1 MTVPHRV
8 IYPTPANGLTARRR
22 DEKATS
28 PSANR
33 AVRSAYLVSR
43 VDDAT
48 PRHRLPA
55 TARPRGVQRASPP
68 AGSGPRTAGQTAA
81 VTTGFK
87 QGLKGRQS
95 PSQQSDVFTFA
106 SDTEAISPGP
116 QRQRRYRAN
125 SNDDLLRPGRLYISA
140 NDLRNNAVCSSPS
153 TRSST
158 SARDNTSGSILK
170 KRPDGS
176 GRLQNNSSSS
186 SSSAT
191 VVSQVQDKNTA
202 NRPSG
207 QVHKGRSLSSQR
219 LYSDNSAAC
228 SPQHMHCRRV
238 GFKNNVAVYHFDS
251 DGEDSAG
258 YSSTV
263 SETSEQLD
271 GHPRSHQ
278 RYRRRSPLVTAA
290 PPASHDA
297 AASWAAACGR
307 STAADRAGSPRY
319 AADGNHD
326 RHYYSAADNAP
337 PTRLRSNSASSG
349 RPQLTTIS
357 RTLHVADQDD
367 DGERRWN
374 GCFDNRTTKYDHP
387 DCDLTQSQRQLAPD
401 EGWVLSCGLVAVDNP
416 LFIDRAHYEY
426 IQADRAASKRLVL
439 TCSLKNTNQFDPDC
453 LVVKANRSGTQARIV
468 FDAETDVRQDDQPSD
483 KLLLPYTVD
492 PYSLTAQ
499 LHGDNALVIEAPV
512 SPSLPKDRL
521 L

>member
-22 DEKATS
+22 DEKASS
-28 PSANR
+28 PSANS
-33 AVRSAYLVSR
+33 AVRSAYLV
-43 VDDAT
+43 DDGT
-48 PRHRLPA
+48 PRQRLPSA
-55 TARPRGVQRASPP
+55 ARPRGVQRASPP
-68 AGSGPRTAGQTAA
+68 AGSGLRTNGVRGQTAA

-95 PSQQSDVFTFA
+95 PSQHSDVFTFA
-106 SDTEAISPGP
+106 SDTEATSPGP

-140 NDLRNNAVCSSPS
+140 NDLRNNSANSLS

-158 SARDNTSGSILK
+158 SGRDNTSGSILK
-170 KRPDGS
+170 KRPDGN

-191 VVSQVQDKNTA
+191 VVSPVQDKNTA

-207 QVHKGRSLSSQR
+207 QFHKGRSLSSQR
-219 LYSDNSAAC
+219 LCSDNSSA
-228 SPQHMHCRRV
+228 SSQHCRRV

-271 GHPRSHQ
+271 GHPRSHP
-278 RYRRRSPLVTAA
+278 RYRRRSPLVTA
-290 PPASHDA
+290 PPAASHDA

-307 STAADRAGSPRY
+307 STAADRGGSPRY
-319 AADGNHD
+319 AAEGNQD
-326 RHYYSAADNAP
+326 RHYYSATDNAP

-357 RTLHVADQDD
+357 RTLHVADHDD

-374 GCFDNRTTKYDHP
+374 GSFGNQTSKYDHP
-387 DCDLTQSQRQLAPD
+387 DCDHTQSQRHLAPD

-416 LFIDRAHYEY
+416 LFIDRVHYEY
-426 IQADRAASKRLVL
+426 IQAERGFSKRLVL
-439 TCSLKNTNQFDPDC
+439 TCSLKHTNQFDPDC

-468 FDAETDVRQDDQPSD
+468 FDAETNIRQDDQPSD

-499 LHGDNALVIEAPV
+499 LHGDNALVIEAPL
-512 SPSLPKDRL
+512 SPSAA
-521 L
+521 